1 MELPIYELRIQPEV
15 EGITQVDYVALV
27 DLPAIEKDF
36 IAFGKDR
43 TLFEI
48 TNEEQRIIS
57 GPLMIADKPM
67 FRSNNEIGDHYVMF
81 KAPTIKDIA
90 IKFAKKGFQ
99 KNVNEMHD
107 PAKQLVGV
115 TLFESFITDTKRGIQ
130 PMKGFEDAPEGSWFG
145 SMYVENEA
153 TWQDVKAGKFKGF
166 SVEGLFIY
174 DKPKPTEEQILSQ
187 LQKIF
192 DQIS

>member
-1 MELPIYELRIQPEV
+1 MQLPIYELRIQPEV

-43 TLFEI
+43 MMFEI
-48 TNEEQRIIS
+48 TNEDQRIIS

-67 FRSNNEIGDHYVMF
+67 FRSNVEIGDHYVMF

-107 PAKQLVGV
+107 PTKQLAGV
-115 TLFESFITDTKRGIQ
+115 TLFESFITDMKRGIQ

-145 SMYVENEA
+145 SMYVENDA